1 MKILLVGAGLA
12 NASLVH
18 FIKFKYKHHF
28 GNLYFDVI
36 DQRSHLGGNCYTRRC
51 QDTDITIHEYGP
63 HIFNTNSEISWQ
75 FINKYL
81 TIHPFINRVKAST
94 PKGIFSMP
102 INLHTI
108 NQFYKKTMNVSEAE
122 MFMSELTQQYRN
134 KEPANF
140 EEVMLSHLGKDL
152 YREFIYGYT
161 KKQWGVCPTTLPAS
175 IAKRLPFRLN
185 YNDNYYNKK
194 YQGLPV
200 EGYTPLFERIF
211 SGENI
216 SVHLNVSFDAGM
228 EKDYDLVFYT
238 GTIDQFFDYEYGRLS
253 YRTVYWEKQICE
265 GYFQGNAVVNY
276 TTEDKPFTRINE
288 PIYFEPWKNNLP
300 KGKSIYLKE
309 YSKATEQSDEPYYP
323 IRRTEDLNRL
333 SRYQKKSELKE
344 YSKFIFHGRLGMYR
358 YLDMDMV
365 IEDSYKLADCL
376 SDQICQQ

>member
-1 MKILLVGAGLA
+1 
-12 NASLVH
+12 
-18 FIKFKYKHHF
+18 
-28 GNLYFDVI
+28 
-36 DQRSHLGGNCYTRRC
+36 
-51 QDTDITIHEYGP
+51 
-63 HIFNTNSEISWQ
+63 
-75 FINKYL
+75 
-81 TIHPFINRVKAST
+81 
-94 PKGIFSMP
+94 
-102 INLHTI
+102 
-108 NQFYKKTMNVSEAE
+108 MNVSEAE

-253 YRTVYWEKQICE
+253 YRTVYWEKQICN
-265 GYFQGNAVVNY
+265 F
-276 TTEDKPFTRINE
+276 
-288 PIYFEPWKNNLP
+288 
-300 KGKSIYLKE
+300 
-309 YSKATEQSDEPYYP
+309 
-323 IRRTEDLNRL
+323 
-333 SRYQKKSELKE
+333 
-344 YSKFIFHGRLGMYR
+344 
-358 YLDMDMV
+358 
-365 IEDSYKLADCL
+365 
-376 SDQICQQ
+376 

>member
-1 MKILLVGAGLA
+1 
-12 NASLVH
+12 
-18 FIKFKYKHHF
+18 
-28 GNLYFDVI
+28 
-36 DQRSHLGGNCYTRRC
+36 
-51 QDTDITIHEYGP
+51 
-63 HIFNTNSEISWQ
+63 
-75 FINKYL
+75 
-81 TIHPFINRVKAST
+81 
-94 PKGIFSMP
+94 MP